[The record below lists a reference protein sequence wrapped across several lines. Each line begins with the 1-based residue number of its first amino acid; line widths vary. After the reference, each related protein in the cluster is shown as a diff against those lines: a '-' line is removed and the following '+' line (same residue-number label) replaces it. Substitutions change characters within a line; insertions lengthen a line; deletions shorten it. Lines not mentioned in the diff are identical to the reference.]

1 VKIIVGLGNP
11 GMGYGGTRHNV
22 GYRVVDLLRKKY
34 NPAKVIKQQYYRG
47 WETEIE
53 GSRIVLVKPKTFM
66 NESGIAV
73 RKVFER
79 FDGSLKDYLIVH
91 DDLDIPAGGIKI
103 IAGKGPGGHNG
114 VISVINELGSRDFV
128 RVRIGIGREKE
139 GDSYVDY
146 VLSPFFPEERPVIE
160 KSLEKACAAIEE
172 IARGG
177 LEKAMSLYN
186 N

>member
-1 VKIIVGLGNP
+1 MKIIVGLGNP
-11 GMGYGGTRHNV
+11 GSGYGGTRHNV
-22 GYRVVDLLRKKY
+22 GFRVVDLLRKKY
-34 NPAKVIKQQYYRG
+34 NPDKVIKQQYYRG

-53 GSRIVLVKPKTFM
+53 GCRVVLVKPQTFM

-79 FDGSLKDYLIVH
+79 FDGELKDCLIVH

-114 VISVINELGSRDFV
+114 VISVINALGSRDFV
-128 RVRIGIGREKE
+128 RIRIGIGRERT

-146 VLSPFFPEERPVIE
+146 VLSPFLPEERPVIE
-160 KSLEKACAAIEE
+160 KSLERACSAIEE
-172 IARGG
+172 IVKGG